1 MVHQI
6 HFFFDDFI
14 NFQQCIIFDST
25 HDHTVQLIESHYFH
39 PGKSLHIFPL
49 ALPMTFITSN
59 FICSRLKMQCSDT
72 NCEFSV
78 STTVTQWR
86 GEKWKETKKSPICLN
101 RLPPLYIIFFLW
113 RPAVKPLDSEAY
125 SELLYYVEELGK
137 PYFWF

>member
-1 MVHQI
+1 MPALCLVLMDSGSSNLL
-6 HFFFDDFI
+6 FFDDFI

-49 ALPMTFITSN
+49 ALPMSFITSN

-101 RLPPLYIIFFLW
+101 RLPPCLTWPDLVVFKKFYLK
-113 RPAVKPLDSEAY
+113 RTHTK
-125 SELLYYVEELGK
+125 
-137 PYFWF
+137 